1 MGGILSRGVVT
12 LGVLGLIVVGCTD
25 GGSELLPGEPGT
37 TQQAIF
43 SSNPEHHTGADL
55 PDKTLVLTFDDGPAG
70 ENNGAQTRAIS
81 SYLKT
86 KGIKAV
92 FFAVGACIKATNLST
107 AGCSGPG
114 GEVDTTLRQLFA
126 DGHLLANHTT
136 THRDM
141 TTVGT
146 NAAMTDLAETDTDL
160 ATYASLIP
168 WNHWFFRAPQGN
180 WSATL
185 STAADANATLRKYIG
200 PIYWNAGGDTTGGRA
215 ADWDCFSRGLS
226 TKTCGDRYL
235 TEIRSQ
241 RKGIVLMHDQNQ
253 YPSPNLTTPANPTDA
268 DYNARGNTYLLVRY
282 VVDALEKDGGWQ
294 YTTLDEVPSIKAVM
308 PTCNAS
314 CGTCKGPA
322 ANDCLSCAGGK
333 FLSSGTC
340 ETCGTCA
347 AGTYQSAACTATAD
361 TTCASC
367 STCPSGKHVATA
379 CSATADTVCADD
391 PPPGLPD
398 AGEEPPD
405 AGTPPGSDP
414 RPGTGAGTGTGTG
427 PGTGTGAGA
436 ADGGSATGAA
446 PADAAESGCAAS
458 PRRAPSPFGALAVVG
473 LGLLASARRRRRLS

>member
-1 MGGILSRGVVT
+1 MGGILSRGLVT

-25 GGSELLPGEPGT
+25 GGRELSPGELGT

-43 SSNPEHHTGADL
+43 SSNPEYHTGADL

-81 SYLKT
+81 SFLKT

-114 GEVDTTLRQLFA
+114 GQVDTTLRQLFA
-126 DGHLLANHTT
+126 DGHSLANHTT

-146 NAAMTDLAETDTDL
+146 NAAMTDLTETDTDL

-180 WSATL
+180 WNATL

-200 PIYWNAGGDTTGGRA
+200 PIYWNAGGDTTDGRA

-235 TEIRSQ
+235 AEIRSQ
-241 RKGIVLMHDQNQ
+241 RRGIVLMHDQNQ

-282 VVDALEKDGGWQ
+282 VVDALEKDGGWK

-308 PTCNAS
+308 PTCSVS
-314 CGTCKGPA
+314 CGICKGPGA
-322 ANDCLSCAGGK
+322 SDCLTCAGGK

-340 ETCGTCA
+340 QTCATCGP
-347 AGTYQSAACTATAD
+347 GTYESAACTATAD

-367 STCPSGKHVATA
+367 STCPAGKHIETA

-391 PPPGLPD
+391 PQPGQPD
-398 AGEEPPD
+398 AGEGPPD
-405 AGTPPGSDP
+405 AGARPG
-414 RPGTGAGTGTGTG
+414 PGTGPGTDAG
-427 PGTGTGAGA
+427 PGTGTGS
-436 ADGGSATGAA
+436 ADGGSANGAS
-446 PADAAESGCAAS
+446 PADGEGGCAATPSRASS
-458 PRRAPSPFGALAVVG
+458 PIGPHAVLG
-473 LGLLASARRRRRLS
+473 LGLLAGARRRRRSRS